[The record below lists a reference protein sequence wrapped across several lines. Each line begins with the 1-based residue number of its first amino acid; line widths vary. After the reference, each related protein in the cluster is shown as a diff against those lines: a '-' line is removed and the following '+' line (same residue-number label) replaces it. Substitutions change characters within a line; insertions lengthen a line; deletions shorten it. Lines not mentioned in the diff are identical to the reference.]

1 MIVLKIIWIIIWS
14 QSNLEGIISFHC
26 LDEDYWLTT
35 EETDHSCLRENVAYS
50 GNDINYDCD
59 YQPLTWKRQTPIECI
74 ALCQE
79 ISECSHF
86 TWIDPN
92 VEKVWV
98 SGQRRCCLKSRTK
111 SYSEIPMKGRISGSK
126 YCGKCSIALPPW
138 FYDNF
143 WKTYC
148 MLHSGSYFKFSDNKN
163 LNRHGRSVDNV
174 SKEKRS
180 GRIKRQA
187 GETRA
192 LRRKQCRTI
201 RQQNCPAG

>member
-1 MIVLKIIWIIIWS
+1 MIVLKIILQVIWS

-98 SGQRRCCLKSRTK
+98 SGQRRCCLKRRTK

-138 FYDNF
+138 FYDNTF
-143 WKTYC
+143 EKPIVCYIQDHT
-148 MLHSGSYFKFSDNKN
+148 
-163 LNRHGRSVDNV
+163 LNF
-174 SKEKRS
+174 
-180 GRIKRQA
+180 Q
-187 GETRA
+187 
-192 LRRKQCRTI
+192 TI
-201 RQQNCPAG
+201 RTWIDMAVLLTMFRKKNDLVG